1 MSTETLMNGA
11 DNYTDP
17 AEITKD
23 QDVEEPGVVV
33 TTVVPGPITITIPP
47 ISVTATVRIGC

>member
-1 MSTETLMNGA
+1 MGTESLMNGA

-17 AEITKD
+17 AEITED

-33 TTVVPGPITITIPP
+33 TTVVPGPITLLPV
-47 ISVTATVRIGC
+47 SVTTTVRIGC